1 MGTIVLGLGFTIP
14 SPINTKDM
22 YRFVANSMLIFVVTL
37 PSGLVKSVEFER
49 CSNNAYSYLTD
60 NKQVADCIRKH
71 PLTKAGRI
79 IDESEPEPETMPKN
93 ALDEVIEKT
102 MDLIDDNTLRF
113 ENITKAKNYLHKTFK
128 VDVRKLKSPEQV
140 KEKAKELGVDIVF

>member
-1 MGTIVLGLGFTIP
+1 
-14 SPINTKDM
+14 M

-37 PSGLVKSVEFER
+37 PSGLIKSVEFER

-79 IDESEPEPETMPKN
+79 IDESQPEEVQVQKHEEEQVTNEN
-93 ALDEVIEKT
+93 ALH
-102 MDLIDDNTLRF
+102 F
-113 ENITKAKNYLHKTFK
+113 ENITKAKNYLKKTYK
-128 VDVRKLKSPEQV
+128 VDVRKLKSPESV
-140 KEKAKELGVDIVF
+140 KEKAKELGVEVVF

>member
-1 MGTIVLGLGFTIP
+1 
-14 SPINTKDM
+14 M

-37 PSGLVKSVEFER
+37 PSGLIKSVEFER

-79 IDESEPEPETMPKN
+79 IDESQPEEVQVLKHEEEHVTNEN
-93 ALDEVIEKT
+93 A
-102 MDLIDDNTLRF
+102 LRF
-113 ENITKAKNYLHKTFK
+113 ENITKAKNYLQKTYK
-128 VDVRKLKSPEQV
+128 VDVRKLKSPENV

>member
-1 MGTIVLGLGFTIP
+1 
-14 SPINTKDM
+14 M

-37 PSGLVKSVEFER
+37 PSGLIKSVEFER

-79 IDESEPEPETMPKN
+79 KDESQPEKVQVQKHEEEHVTNEN
-93 ALDEVIEKT
+93 ALH
-102 MDLIDDNTLRF
+102 F
-113 ENITKAKNYLHKTFK
+113 ENITKAKNYLQKTYK
-128 VDVRKLKSPEQV
+128 VDVRKLKSPESV

>member
-1 MGTIVLGLGFTIP
+1 
-14 SPINTKDM
+14 
-22 YRFVANSMLIFVVTL
+22 MLIFVVTL
-37 PSGLVKSVEFER
+37 PSGLIKSVEFER

-79 IDESEPEPETMPKN
+79 IDESQPEEVQVQKYEEEHVTNEN
-93 ALDEVIEKT
+93 A
-102 MDLIDDNTLRF
+102 LRF
-113 ENITKAKNYLHKTFK
+113 ENITKAKNYLQKTYK
-128 VDVRKLKSPEQV
+128 VDVRKLKSPESV